1 METNTLGN
9 TGLKLTKIGFGAS
22 GLGNLYREI
31 TTHQAEE
38 AVENIWDM
46 GCRYYDVAPH
56 YGAGLAERRLGL
68 CLHNYD
74 RNDYVLSSKVGR
86 ILKPRFEP
94 GEQLPDDFPHE
105 GPFNRY
111 YDYSYSGIMR
121 SYEDSCQRLGTNHL
135 DIILMHDIGSYT
147 HGDQHDE
154 LFKIAIEGGYKAMD
168 ELRSQGLVKAIG
180 MGCNEHDVFKQAMPY
195 TDFDCF
201 MLAGRYTLLDQTAD
215 DGFLDDCI
223 RKNIS
228 IIAAGI
234 FNSGIMATGP
244 VKGAYFNYA
253 PASDEILAKVTTI
266 YKMCDKYEV
275 SPIAAAIQ
283 FPFRHK
289 STVSVLLNALS
300 GKHMI
305 NNMHHLSA
313 SIPTEFWEEIDKL
326 NCL

>member
-1 METNTLGN
+1 MEKKTLGN
-9 TGLKLTKIGFGAS
+9 TALKLTKIGFGAS
-22 GLGNLYREI
+22 GLGNLYHEI
-31 TTHQAEE
+31 TYHQAEI
-38 AVENIWDM
+38 AVDNIWNM

-68 CLHNYD
+68 CLHKYD
-74 RNDYVLSSKVGR
+74 RCKYILSSKVGR

-94 GEQLPDDFPHE
+94 GEQLPNDFPNE

-147 HGDQHDE
+147 HGDNHDK
-154 LFKIAIEGGYKAMD
+154 LFKIAIESGYKAMD

-180 MGCNEHDVFKQAMPY
+180 MGCNEHEIFKQSMQY

-201 MLAGRYTLLDQTAD
+201 LLAGRYTLLDQTAD
-215 DGFLDDCI
+215 DGFLDDCVK
-223 RKNIS
+223 KNIS
-228 IIAAGI
+228 IISAGV
-234 FNSGIMATGP
+234 FNSGILATGP

-253 PASDEILAKVTTI
+253 PASTEILAKVRKI
-266 YKMCDKYEV
+266 YQVCNKYNV
-275 SPIAAAIQ
+275 PPIAAAIQ

-289 STVSVLLNALS
+289 ATISVLLNALS
-300 GKHMI
+300 EKHMA
-305 NNMHHLSA
+305 NNMDYLYQ
-313 SIPTEFWEEIDKL
+313 SIPTEFWKEIDKL
-326 NCL
+326 NFL